1 MLDLPKGVKYC
12 EMVRCLVLQD
22 LQDLV
27 LRCATGN
34 AFLDGLPHGK
44 SSYCCRC
51 IWVYQFYQNSVTQ
64 VPKHPFQV
72 DLEAEALGIL
82 SGHFTVDLSEC
93 LYISWEVD
101 LDDSVQLLISVIF
114 HQR

>member
-1 MLDLPKGVKYC
+1 M
-12 EMVRCLVLQD
+12 
-22 LQDLV
+22 
-27 LRCATGN
+27 
-34 AFLDGLPHGK
+34 
-44 SSYCCRC
+44 
-51 IWVYQFYQNSVTQ
+51 
-64 VPKHPFQV
+64 PKHPFQV

-101 LDDSVQLLISVIF
+101 LDDLDDSVQLLISVIF

>member
-12 EMVRCLVLQD
+12 EMVRCLVLQ
-22 LQDLV
+22 
-27 LRCATGN
+27 
-34 AFLDGLPHGK
+34 
-44 SSYCCRC
+44 
-51 IWVYQFYQNSVTQ
+51 
-64 VPKHPFQV
+64 